1 MGYIETLIEYHK
13 KLGTIPNSSSLKYIS
28 QINKKLENKTKQDIF
43 TIFINSKI
51 LKEKQKNEKELKKIE
66 KEILKSIYKR
76 ENFVKKNQKVKETRL
91 LNQIKEKDRIIK
103 DQKKNK
109 KELERKL
116 KHRANKNINK
126 TLKQYKDSKELER
139 KFLKFFNNIELM
151 RFDRI
156 YSIISPLF
164 QNYKINETF
173 DSIKPLQNIV
183 TTIMSRYEEKTLER
197 SVYQGISEVLEKN
210 PQEFL
215 SECKNIGEE
224 IKQIEKN
231 IKIQGKYKEFK
242 ETVCVNEL

>member
-13 KLGTIPNSSSLKYIS
+13 KLGTIPNSSSLKYMS
-28 QINKKLENKTKQDIF
+28 QISRKLENKTKQDIF
-43 TIFINSKI
+43 TILINSKI
-51 LKEKQKNEKELKKIE
+51 FKEKQKNEKELKKIE
-66 KEILKSIYKR
+66 REISKSVYKR
-76 ENFVKKNQKVKETRL
+76 ENLIKKNQKLKEIKL
-91 LNQIKEKDRIIK
+91 LNQINENDRIIK
-103 DQKKNK
+103 NQKNVK

-116 KHRANKNINK
+116 KHRANENINN
-126 TLKQYKDSKELER
+126 TLKQYKDSKELE
-139 KFLKFFNNIELM
+139 KEFLKFFNNIELM

-164 QNYKINETF
+164 QNHKTNETL

-183 TTIMSRYEEKTLER
+183 ITIMSRYEEKTLER

-224 IKQIEKN
+224 IKQVEKN
-231 IKIQGKYKEFK
+231 IKMQGKYKEFR